1 MYEHEF
7 VRVDLTTFG
16 GKPKESY
23 HDIIREYEKEGWELV
38 QIFAPGT
45 AAYGSAAYFEIIL
58 KRRVE

>member
-1 MYEHEF
+1 MYEHKF
-7 VRVDLTTFG
+7 VKVDLTMFG

-23 HDIIREYEKEGWELV
+23 QEIIIEHEKSGWELV